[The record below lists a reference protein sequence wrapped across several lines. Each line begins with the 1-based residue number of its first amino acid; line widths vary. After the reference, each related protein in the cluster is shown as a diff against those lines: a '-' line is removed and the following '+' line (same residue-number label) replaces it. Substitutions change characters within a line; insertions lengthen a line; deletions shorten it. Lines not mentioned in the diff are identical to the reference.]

1 MFKWRTP
8 ATDQAIMDCVG
19 NRNFGSAA
27 RKTLMQSLSKIGT
40 GEAAEK
46 LAVALDGHYRDV
58 KPYLIQMG
66 SVAEPAVLPYLEHE
80 NWLVRRAT
88 YEVLADIG
96 TRASLENLSANLKR
110 ETSIK
115 KTACQAAIDEI
126 KTRHPAEEVEG
137 AEDAENQ

>member
-1 MFKWRTP
+1 
-8 ATDQAIMDCVG
+8 
-19 NRNFGSAA
+19 
-27 RKTLMQSLSKIGT
+27 
-40 GEAAEK
+40 
-46 LAVALDGHYRDV
+46 
-58 KPYLIQMG
+58 MG